1 MNDSTFLNSNTT
13 SNLNQSADSTNK
25 DEVKSNKLEPSQS
38 SIYNILSYSK
48 AISVRRSEEMGFIE
62 NILN

>member
-38 SIYNILSYSK
+38 SINNILSYSK